1 MLKSFANGIG
11 GGLGRLVGKVI
22 GVAILGFLAYGYFQK
37 NNFELNKKINNITEG
52 IFYEK
57 D

>member
-1 MLKSFANGIG
+1 MLKSFVNGLS
-11 GGLGRLVGKVI
+11 GGLGRFFGKVI
-22 GVAILGFLAYGYFQK
+22 GISILGFLAYSYFQK
-37 NNFELNKKINNITEG
+37 NNVDLDNKINNITEG